1 MSKYKVVPMDEK
13 TWRIEEENPLCSV
26 YMYLLA
32 GEKEALLIDAGYGKI
47 PLDEIVASLTSLPV
61 RVILTHGHFDHVGGT
76 GRFERVWLHPADA
89 EMYGNYAV
97 SLARQKRE
105 DMAKE
110 QSGAET
116 GPQKIEPWL
125 NETVTLLN
133 VEEPLDL
140 GGRRLKLIHVP
151 GHSGGCICI
160 LDEERGWLFTGDTC
174 CEGDVLLNLQYS
186 QKADVYLESLKKLEQ
201 EKFSVTWPA
210 HHRVPVEPEIIQ
222 EFEEAAQLLCGKQAE
237 GECVDTSFGPSR
249 RLKHKRIGILYKDET

>member
-1 MSKYKVVPMDEK
+1 M
-13 TWRIEEENPLCSV
+13 
-26 YMYLLA
+26 
-32 GEKEALLIDAGYGKI
+32 
-47 PLDEIVASLTSLPV
+47 
-61 RVILTHGHFDHVGGT
+61 
-76 GRFERVWLHPADA
+76 
-89 EMYGNYAV
+89 

-110 QSGAET
+110 QTGAET

-249 RLKHKRIGILYKDET
+249 RLKHKRIGILYKDETRGKGLFSRSVEIASRETYRPGGMVTEERQEEFLWELSERQYRQ